1 MSKKRN
7 RRNRWRR
14 KVVKEAK
21 RLQPHSIIVEARLMG
36 IYVDDLLLGKER
48 EHESLQVWLR

>member
-1 MSKKRN
+1 MSKKHN

-14 KVVKEAK
+14 KVIKEAK
-21 RLQPHSIIVEARLMG
+21 KLQPHSIIVEARLMG

-48 EHESLQVWLR
+48 EHAAL